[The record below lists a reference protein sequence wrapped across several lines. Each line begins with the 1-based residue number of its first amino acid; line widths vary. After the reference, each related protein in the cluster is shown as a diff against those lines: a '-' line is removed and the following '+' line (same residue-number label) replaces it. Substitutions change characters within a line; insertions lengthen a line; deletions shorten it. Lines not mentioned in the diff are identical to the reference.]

1 MAQEQQDSK
10 PTRIIGTG
18 HLHLP
23 IMGLKVT
30 VRRPSM
36 YSLVAAGGLPGE
48 LTSLVWKIFGG
59 KESSL
64 ADILEQGQEV
74 KNFAMLVEKFI
85 PAVLVDPVVYEPKIG
100 EARPEQRVVDG
111 ELHGTISALDI
122 PDIDKNHLFL
132 FGIGVIKCLEEQ
144 EAIREG
150 VVADDLSTFRDEQP
164 RADSGSAGAAL
175 QPAAEPASGA
185 GSAEPTGA

>member
-1 MAQEQQDSK
+1 MAQETTDSK
-10 PTRIIGTG
+10 PTRIIGAG

-36 YSLVAAGGLPGE
+36 FSLVAAGGLPGE

-64 ADILEQGQEV
+64 ASILEQGQEI
-74 KNFAMLVEKFI
+74 KNFATLIEKFI
-85 PAVLVDPVVYEPKIG
+85 PAVLVDPVIYEPKIG
-100 EARPEQRVVDG
+100 EEAPKPEIVNG

-122 PDIDKNHLFL
+122 PDIDKNHMFL
-132 FGIGVIKCLEEQ
+132 FGMGVIKCLEEQ

-164 RADSGSAGAAL
+164 RADAGPAGSAV
-175 QPAAEPASGA
+175 QPAAEPVGRVGPDEPAGA
-185 GSAEPTGA
+185 